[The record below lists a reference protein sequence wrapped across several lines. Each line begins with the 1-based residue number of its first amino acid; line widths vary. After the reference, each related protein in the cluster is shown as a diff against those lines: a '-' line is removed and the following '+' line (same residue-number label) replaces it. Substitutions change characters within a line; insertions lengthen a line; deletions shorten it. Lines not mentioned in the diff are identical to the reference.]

1 VYCSAEDRP
10 APAVKRHIAVTSDT
24 ADQLAGS
31 RNSKSPRNLPC
42 DISHIFLSNAP
53 RPPRWP
59 GRAMGA
65 AARPTKRPLRQG
77 DAAEFERHLDTHD
90 SGRILTPIG

>member
-53 RPPRWP
+53 GRPDGRDERWGP
-59 GRAMGA
+59 LPVPPSALYVRAM
-65 AARPTKRPLRQG
+65 LRSSN
-77 DAAEFERHLDTHD
+77 A
-90 SGRILTPIG
+90 ILTRMIRGGY